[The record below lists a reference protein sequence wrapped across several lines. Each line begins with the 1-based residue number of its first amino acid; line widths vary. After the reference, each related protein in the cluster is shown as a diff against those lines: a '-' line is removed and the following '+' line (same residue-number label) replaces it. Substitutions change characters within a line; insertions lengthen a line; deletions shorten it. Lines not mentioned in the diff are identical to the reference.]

1 MEDHTTRD
9 WTLTRS
15 SRAHAGGR
23 AEHAAIVCEGR
34 TTTYAKLHRES
45 NRAAHAL
52 RDAGIGTGD
61 RVAYLGRESEN
72 YYLTI
77 LACAKA
83 GAVLVPVNWRLTRAE
98 VDHILRDS
106 GAALLF
112 VDDEFWETADRV
124 KPHLPGLRTVVR
136 VDGTDSEGEPARGT
150 GLPAWYA
157 NHPTTDLEPGT
168 GPDDAVVQIY
178 TSGTTGLPKGAV
190 LPHRS
195 FFTLPA
201 AMREHG
207 VDWIDWLPDD
217 VSLISLPGFGIAGIG
232 WFMHTFNAGATS
244 VVMPQFI
251 PQEAVRLIREHKVTI
266 TFAAPA
272 MLQMM
277 MAERGAGPE
286 AFASMRKIAYGAAP
300 MSETLLTRCLEV
312 FGCEFAQI
320 YASTETGSV
329 AVCLPPEAHR
339 PGAGLLRSV
348 GRPCPGNEV
357 KVIGPDGET
366 LPPGETGQIC
376 VRAPSKMLGY
386 WNLPEATERTMVGE
400 WLHMGDAGYLDEDG
414 YVYLRDRM
422 NDTIIVAGQ
431 NIYPAEVEKALAAHP
446 AVSDAAVVGLPDAR
460 WGEAVHAV
468 VVLRPGAMVK
478 PRELLLALRGKLA
491 DYKIPGA
498 FHFADDLPRNPS
510 GKILRR
516 AVREQLTAASAGTP
530 ARLPLPAQRPASAR
544 AAQQPQ
550 HT

>member
-1 MEDHTTRD
+1 
-9 WTLTRS
+9 
-15 SRAHAGGR
+15 
-23 AEHAAIVCEGR
+23 
-34 TTTYAKLHRES
+34 
-45 NRAAHAL
+45 
-52 RDAGIGTGD
+52 
-61 RVAYLGRESEN
+61 
-72 YYLTI
+72 
-77 LACAKA
+77 
-83 GAVLVPVNWRLTRAE
+83 
-98 VDHILRDS
+98 
-106 GAALLF
+106 
-112 VDDEFWETADRV
+112 
-124 KPHLPGLRTVVR
+124 
-136 VDGTDSEGEPARGT
+136 
-150 GLPAWYA
+150 
-157 NHPTTDLEPGT
+157 
-168 GPDDAVVQIY
+168 
-178 TSGTTGLPKGAV
+178 
-190 LPHRS
+190 
-195 FFTLPA
+195 
-201 AMREHG
+201 
-207 VDWIDWLPDD
+207 
-217 VSLISLPGFGIAGIG
+217 
-232 WFMHTFNAGATS
+232 
-244 VVMPQFI
+244 
-251 PQEAVRLIREHKVTI
+251 
-266 TFAAPA
+266 
-272 MLQMM
+272 
-277 MAERGAGPE
+277 
-286 AFASMRKIAYGAAP
+286 
-300 MSETLLTRCLEV
+300 
-312 FGCEFAQI
+312 
-320 YASTETGSV
+320 
-329 AVCLPPEAHR
+329 
-339 PGAGLLRSV
+339 
-348 GRPCPGNEV
+348 V

>member
-34 TTTYAKLHRES
+34 TTTYAKLHRDS

-106 GAALLF
+106 GAVLLF

-251 PQEAVRLIREHKVTI
+251 PQEAVRLIREHRVTI

-277 MAERGAGPE
+277 LAERGAGPE

-300 MSETLLTRCLEV
+300 MSETLLTRCLDV

-339 PGAGLLRSV
+339 PGTGLLRSV

-446 AVSDAAVVGLPDAR
+446 AVADAAVVGLPDAR

-468 VVLRPGAMVK
+468 VVLRPGALVK